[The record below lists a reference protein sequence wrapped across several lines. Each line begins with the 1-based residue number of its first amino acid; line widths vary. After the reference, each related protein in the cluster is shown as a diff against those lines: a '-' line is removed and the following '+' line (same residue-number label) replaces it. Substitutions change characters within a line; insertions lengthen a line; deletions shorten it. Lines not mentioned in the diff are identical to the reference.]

1 MDICCYMHSGRRQ
14 MKRIYR
20 RIRIL
25 SLVLALTVILSG
37 MGEVRAE
44 EAVGTWLHTD
54 SGWMFMY
61 PDQTYA
67 TNTWIGRSY
76 VDARGIR
83 TRRLKSTK
91 YEIPDYYLTQLHN
104 TVRGV
109 NRLDGDWSSFAII
122 TDTHGDGQRTQN
134 VLRYLL
140 DHSKVSKCFWLGDLC
155 DGNFDRTGK
164 KEYMTFRQ
172 DLLSYRDR
180 IYVTIGN
187 HDRRSDK
194 DYRKEDLGIVYRD
207 FLKGKREL
215 KGCPDD
221 FYYYFDEPKTR
232 LRYLVLNTSNSAT
245 NQRKMD
251 RAELKWIRET
261 ALQLPGQDWSVVIFG
276 HLDIDPNSDLPYK
289 SRDSFLLTE
298 LIIASGVR
306 VAGYFC
312 GHEHMDAQS
321 KVAGRFY
328 QNVLTS
334 DGIRKG
340 QRDRVEGTVWD
351 GAVTVVSVNSRS
363 GKVIFHRIGMPT
375 GGALKSYNYRS
386 R

>member
-1 MDICCYMHSGRRQ
+1 

-20 RIRIL
+20 KMRTI
-25 SLVLALTVILSG
+25 SLVLALAVILTG
-37 MGEVRAE
+37 MGEVQAE

-76 VDARGIR
+76 VDANGIR

-109 NRLDGDWSSFAII
+109 NKLDGDWSSFAII

-155 DGNFDRTGK
+155 SGNFDQTGK
-164 KEYMTFRQ
+164 KEYMTSRK
-172 DLLSYRDR
+172 DLLSYRNR

-187 HDRRSDK
+187 HDRKSDK

-215 KGCPDD
+215 KGCPND
-221 FYYYFDEPKTR
+221 FYYYFDEPKTK
-232 LRYLVLNTSNSAT
+232 LRYLVLNTSNCMRD
-245 NQRKMD
+245 QRKMD
-251 RAELKWIRET
+251 RAELKWLREE
-261 ALQLPGQDWSVVIFG
+261 ALQLPAEDWSVVIFG

-289 SRDSFLLTE
+289 SRDSYLLAE
-298 LIIASGVR
+298 LIIAAKVK

-312 GHEHMDAQS
+312 GHEHLDAQS
-321 KVAGRFY
+321 RVAGRFY

-340 QRDRVEGTVWD
+340 QSGRIEGTVHD
-351 GAVTVVSVNSRS
+351 GAVTVVSVNSRT
-363 GKVIFHRIGMPT
+363 GKVIFRRIGMPT
-375 GGALKSYNYRS
+375 DGKLKNYNYRS
-386 R
+386 K